1 MMRNAILAIV
11 VGALWFVL
19 ILIDGDRESITDNCL
34 ELGNSVSQ
42 CEKLFE

>member
-1 MMRNAILAIV
+1 MKYV
-11 VGALWFVL
+11 VL
-19 ILIDGDRESITDNCL
+19 ILLAISLLIIWGHVESNRDAIMNNCL